1 MTNTLKELKEMG
13 QSVWLDY
20 IRRDL
25 IENGELE
32 KKIKED
38 GLLGMT
44 SNPAIFEK
52 AITSVPMYIRDVE
65 KILKDDENIERT
77 AEAQRLETFA
87 QLTDKLKGIIMKVKK
102 RMAELG
108 SEILTYQFA
117 VESYKDGIEA
127 NTKSLADIKVLYE
140 DRQAS
145 CNEEDMAY

>member
-1 MTNTLKELKEMG
+1 MVADRAPTQANQHNVDTILRI
-13 QSVWLDY
+13 LD
-20 IRRDL
+20 
-25 IENGELE
+25 
-32 KKIKED
+32 
-38 GLLGMT
+38 
-44 SNPAIFEK
+44 
-52 AITSVPMYIRDVE
+52 DVE
-65 KILKDDENIERT
+65 ENIETSLSIERT